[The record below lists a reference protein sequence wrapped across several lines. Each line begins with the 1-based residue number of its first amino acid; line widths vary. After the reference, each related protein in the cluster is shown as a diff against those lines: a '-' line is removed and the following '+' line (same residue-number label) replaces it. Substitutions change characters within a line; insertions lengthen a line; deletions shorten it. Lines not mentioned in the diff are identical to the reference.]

1 MTLAELNALDR
12 TRFTALLGG
21 VFEHSPWAAECAW
34 EQAPFASVE
43 ALHAAMCAVVDAAG
57 DDAALQLLRAHPQLA
72 GRAAVRGELTEASTR
87 EQRGAGLDQCTPEE
101 YERLQRLNAAYEER
115 FGFPFI
121 LAVRGH
127 SRDSILADMER
138 RLGNTRE
145 AEFAQALQQVRRI
158 AALRLHDMIGP

>member
-12 TRFTALLGG
+12 ARFTATLGG
-21 VFEHSPWAAECAW
+21 VFEHSPWVAGRAW

-43 ALHAAMCAVVDAAG
+43 ALHAAMCAAVDAAG
-57 DDAALQLLRAHPQLA
+57 DDARLRLLRAHPQLA
-72 GRAAVRGELTEASTR
+72 GRAAVRGELTESSTA
-87 EQRGAGLDQCTPEE
+87 EQRGAGLDQCTAQE

-127 SRDSILADMER
+127 DRDSILADMER
-138 RLGNTRE
+138 RLGNARE
-145 AEFAQALQQVRRI
+145 AEFAQALEQVRRI
-158 AALRLHDMIGP
+158 AALRLHDMIG